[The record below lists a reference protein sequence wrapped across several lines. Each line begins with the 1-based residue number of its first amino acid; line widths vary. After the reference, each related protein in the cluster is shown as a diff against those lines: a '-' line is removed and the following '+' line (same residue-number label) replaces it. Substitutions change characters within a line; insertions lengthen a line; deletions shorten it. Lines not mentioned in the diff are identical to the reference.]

1 MELLAEPSRSFKRRQ
16 RRKKQQERRRQADGS
31 APAGSSDEHEPRTAA
46 GGEPGEGSAPASR
59 RSGQGGHPRTDGGQS
74 GPEHAAREADRPAP
88 VASSGETE
96 GRTKSA
102 KRRKRRSTGPSSA
115 AANDQQAEPAATTPS
130 ERTEPVP
137 STPTERTEP
146 APSTSSKR
154 TEPVHSAST
163 EQTEPDPS
171 ASDQRT
177 KSSPTQQT
185 EPVHSA
191 PTERTAPAPSV
202 PSHCSAPAPESGAEP
217 LPERRRETSPVVS
230 SSREVLRSVRAL
242 QTVLGELRTRLL
254 VEPPPA
260 APSEAQSAARSTA
273 PPPQVTMAPP
283 ADAAEAPQKTKEQIK
298 AERKA
303 KAEAAK
309 LAKAAKAQKKQAAA
323 AAGDGDGG
331 DGPPSKAAQSGG
343 GAPAET
349 TAKSKKKAT
358 PSGEPAAAKP
368 SEKTPTPAGQPE
380 PEKPAGEKPA
390 GEKSKAELKAERRA
404 KQEAQRAAKAAAAA
418 SAAATK
424 TPKAGAKAAK
434 MPGPERVTPGD
445 ADQPH
450 KESSKGD
457 RRSAKKA
464 AAEKPPARK
473 GLQMFSHLLQFDASS
488 ADTATGKHGVPPALE
503 PLLLRLSAGQLTGG
517 NAGAVALLTA
527 LADLVDQYV
536 TPPQRELL
544 RDLPDQVAAAVAQ
557 LARRRPLSVA
567 MENVAH
573 RLEQAIRHEDVPADK
588 GDYEAKRYII
598 DWIETFINDHICK
611 AMTAISMFAGKKIT
625 DGDVIL
631 TYGRSTTVLDVLS
644 AAQRK
649 GCRFRVIVVDSRP
662 RLDGRDMLR
671 QLLDANVPCSYG
683 LLTAIGHHMK
693 EATKVLLGAQALL
706 SNGMVLSRAGTALV
720 SLTGRALNRPVLV
733 CCETYKFSD
742 RVQTDSQVYNE
753 LGDPNE
759 LVTPD
764 SPLADLRQS
773 ESLSLLNLAYD
784 VTPPELVDVVVTEL
798 GAIPCTSVPAVLR
811 LQQSVVY

>member
-1 MELLAEPSRSFKRRQ
+1 MTTWAEPSRSFKRRQ

-31 APAGSSDEHEPRTAA
+31 APAGSSDEHEPRTAG

-115 AANDQQAEPAATTPS
+115 AANDQHAEPAATAPS
-130 ERTEPVP
+130 ERTE
-137 STPTERTEP
+137 S
-146 APSTSSKR
+146 
-154 TEPVHSAST
+154 
-163 EQTEPDPS
+163 
-171 ASDQRT
+171 
-177 KSSPTQQT
+177 
-185 EPVHSA
+185 
-191 PTERTAPAPSV
+191 
-202 PSHCSAPAPESGAEP
+202 CSAPAPESGADLP
-217 LPERRRETSPVVS
+217 PERRRETSPVVS
-230 SSREVLRSVRAL
+230 SSEEVLRSVRAL

-254 VEPPPA
+254 AAPPPA

-273 PPPQVTMAPP
+273 PPPQATMAPP

-309 LAKAAKAQKKQAAA
+309 LAKAAKAQKKVRTQAAA

-368 SEKTPTPAGQPE
+368 SEKTPTPVGQPE

-434 MPGPERVTPGD
+434 TPGPERVTPGD

>member
-1 MELLAEPSRSFKRRQ
+1 MARWLNRVEPSRSFKRRQ

-31 APAGSSDEHEPRTAA
+31 APAGSSDEHEPRTAG

-59 RSGQGGHPRTDGGQS
+59 SQ
-74 GPEHAAREADRPAP
+74 
-88 VASSGETE
+88 
-96 GRTKSA
+96 
-102 KRRKRRSTGPSSA
+102 
-115 AANDQQAEPAATTPS
+115 
-130 ERTEPVP
+130 
-137 STPTERTEP
+137 
-146 APSTSSKR
+146 
-154 TEPVHSAST
+154 
-163 EQTEPDPS
+163 
-171 ASDQRT
+171 
-177 KSSPTQQT
+177 
-185 EPVHSA
+185 
-191 PTERTAPAPSV
+191 
-202 PSHCSAPAPESGAEP
+202 CSAPAPESGAEP

-230 SSREVLRSVRAL
+230 SSEEVLRSVRAL

-254 VEPPPA
+254 AEPPPA

-273 PPPQVTMAPP
+273 PPPQATMAPP

-331 DGPPSKAAQSGG
+331 DGPPSKPAQSGG

-349 TAKSKKKAT
+349 TAKSKKMAT

-368 SEKTPTPAGQPE
+368 SEKTPTLVGQPE

-404 KQEAQRAAKAAAAA
+404 KQ
-418 SAAATK
+418 
-424 TPKAGAKAAK
+424 
-434 MPGPERVTPGD
+434 
-445 ADQPH
+445 
-450 KESSKGD
+450 ESSKGD

-611 AMTAISMFAGKKIT
+611 AMTAISMFAGQKIT

-631 TYGRSTTVLDVLS
+631 TYGRSTTVLDVLD

-706 SNGMVLSRAGTALV
+706 SNGMVLSHAGTALV